1 MPILLCIKNYKVMVW
16 QMPNVAVKIP
26 VCFIIIIIIIILM
39 ATFLHS
45 KPLHSIVDEYEQE
58 RAAGA

>member
-1 MPILLCIKNYKVMVW
+1 MVW

-26 VCFIIIIIIIILM
+26 VYFIIIIIIIIIILM